1 MCIRDS
7 ILTGAAAGAVIG
19 GTMGFA
25 SPAVVTG
32 YTASNAVG
40 LGTLGAAS
48 NMAGNVAGQL
58 IDNGGNFNK
67 IDTTDVAVAGVTG
80 FASGVLA
87 PVGATTL
94 VGSVALGG
102 VANTCLLYTSRC
114 V

>member
-7 ILTGAAAGAVIG
+7 
-19 GTMGFA
+19 
-25 SPAVVTG
+25 
-32 YTASNAVG
+32 
-40 LGTLGAAS
+40 LGAAS

-102 VANTCLLYTSRC
+102 VANTAQYAATKAIKGEQVTGKGIRC